1 MSSYPSDFKYTKDH
15 EWVRLQ
21 DGDAAVGITD
31 FAQRQLGDIVFLEL
45 PAVGQQVK
53 QGEVLGQIESV
64 KAVSELFS
72 PVSGE
77 VVAVNSDLATHPEKV
92 NSAPHDSW
100 MVRIKPSAPAEAAS
114 LLDAAAYASLV
125 K

>member
-1 MSSYPSDFKYTKDH
+1 MSGYPNDFKYTKDH
-15 EWVRLQ
+15 EWIRF
-21 DGDAAVGITD
+21 DGGEAAVGITD
-31 FAQRQLGDIVFLEL
+31 FAQKQLGDIVFLEL

-53 QGEVLGQIESV
+53 QGDVLGQIESV
-64 KAVSELFS
+64 KAVSELFA

-77 VVAVNSDLATHPEKV
+77 VTAANADLVTHPEAI
-92 NSAPHDSW
+92 NTAPHDSW
-100 MVRIKPSAPAEAAS
+100 MVRIRPSAPGEAGS

>member
-1 MSSYPSDFKYTKDH
+1 MSGYPSEFKYTKDH

-21 DGDAAVGITD
+21 DGEATVGITD

-45 PAVGQQVK
+45 PGIGQRVK
-53 QGEVLGQIESV
+53 QGDVLGQIESV
-64 KAVSELFS
+64 KAVSELFA

-77 VVAVNSDLATHPEKV
+77 VTATNAGLVTHPEAI
-92 NSAPHDSW
+92 NTAPHDSW
-100 MVRIKPSAPAEAAS
+100 MVRIRPSAPDEAAS

>member
-1 MSSYPSDFKYTKDH
+1 MSGYPSEFKYTRDH

-21 DGDAAVGITD
+21 DGEATVGITD

-45 PAVGQQVK
+45 PGIGQRVK
-53 QGEVLGQIESV
+53 QGDVLGQIESV
-64 KAVSELFS
+64 KAVSELFA

-77 VVAVNSDLATHPEKV
+77 VTATNADLVTHPEAI
-92 NSAPHDSW
+92 NTAPHDSW
-100 MVRIKPSAPAEAAS
+100 MVRIRPSAPDEAAS

>member
-1 MSSYPSDFKYTKDH
+1 MSSYPTDFKYTKDH

-21 DGDAAVGITD
+21 DGEAAVGITD

-53 QGEVLGQIESV
+53 QGDVLGQIESV
-64 KAVSELFS
+64 KAVSELFA

-77 VVAVNSDLATHPEKV
+77 VIATNADLVTHPEAI
-92 NSAPHDSW
+92 NTAPHDSW
-100 MVRIKPSAPAEAAS
+100 MVRIRPSASGEAAS